1 MNIRNNLLKDL
12 KQYYIQDLISYY
24 DTNEAEQLLTILIE
38 HYFGISRVKLIMS
51 PEYRLMES
59 EILKLHMAVKELKKL
74 RPVQYITGE
83 VEFQGLNIRVSKDV
97 LIPRPETEELVQ
109 LIVKKENKTGLSV
122 IDIGTGSGCIAV
134 SLYSQLKKP
143 SVFATD
149 ISVSAIKLANE
160 NAVLNNAEISFIVH
174 DILSGNALYSKNI
187 FDIIVS
193 NPPYVTQ
200 EDKSKMQRNVI
211 DYEPH
216 NALFVPS
223 EDPLIFYE
231 AILKFAEVKLKN
243 GGRIYTEINE
253 SFGSELV
260 NLFNKHNY
268 SEIKLVKDIH
278 HKYRF
283 IYATKK

>member
-134 SLYSQLKKP
+134 SLYSQL
-143 SVFATD
+143 
-149 ISVSAIKLANE
+149 I
-160 NAVLNNAEISFIVH
+160 
-174 DILSGNALYSKNI
+174 
-187 FDIIVS
+187 
-193 NPPYVTQ
+193 
-200 EDKSKMQRNVI
+200 
-211 DYEPH
+211 
-216 NALFVPS
+216 
-223 EDPLIFYE
+223 
-231 AILKFAEVKLKN
+231 
-243 GGRIYTEINE
+243 
-253 SFGSELV
+253 
-260 NLFNKHNY
+260 
-268 SEIKLVKDIH
+268 
-278 HKYRF
+278 
-283 IYATKK
+283 